1 MTGLEEMKQQSA
13 APRRNVP
20 RRVAVWRARRRRFFK
35 YCAWSCAFMI
45 AWFIWV
51 QASVWLFSRGK
62 NFDQIEAVPDQ
73 QVGLVFG
80 CDDKFQGRDN
90 LYFVYRI
97 EAAAA
102 LWHAGKLQ
110 CLIVSGDNRS
120 PHYNEPLK
128 MKQALVAKGVPAHKV
143 VCDYAGLRTLDSVL
157 RCKKVFG
164 ISDCI
169 VISQKFQNE
178 RAICIGRSHD
188 MRVIGFNARDVEGR
202 GGRKT
207 KVRELGARVMM
218 WLDLH
223 VLHTEP
229 KHLGPRIILP
239 L

>member
-1 MTGLEEMKQQSA
+1 MTGDDRTWLQSSGH
-13 APRRNVP
+13 RQNVP
-20 RRVAVWRARRRRFFK
+20 KRAAIWRARRRRFLK
-35 YCAWSCAFMI
+35 WTGWICGLLLAWL
-45 AWFIWV
+45 IWV
-51 QASVWLFSRGK
+51 QASVWIFSEGK
-62 NFDQIEAVPDQ
+62 TFDQVSDVPGT

-120 PHYNEPLK
+120 KQYNEPLK
-128 MKQALVAKGVPAHKV
+128 MKQALVAKGVPIEKI
-143 VCDYAGLRTLDSVL
+143 VCDYAGLRTLDSVV

-164 ISDCI
+164 VDHFV

-178 RAICIGRSHD
+178 RAICIGRAYD
-188 MRVIGFNARDVEGR
+188 MKVIGFNARDVEGR

-207 KVRELGARVMM
+207 KIREFAARIKM

-223 VLHTEP
+223 ILHTEP